1 MKSKE
6 ICPLKEL
13 SETRNGKV
21 MRYVI
26 KAPLLNIDT
35 GQVSSLENP
44 EVLETIKHLNANS
57 SLS

>member
-1 MKSKE
+1 
-6 ICPLKEL
+6 
-13 SETRNGKV
+13 
-21 MRYVI
+21 MRHVI

>member
-6 ICPLKEL
+6 IYLLKER
-13 SETRNGKV
+13 SETRYGKV
-21 MRYVI
+21 MRHVI
-26 KAPLLNIDT
+26 KAPFLNKDT

>member
-1 MKSKE
+1 M
-6 ICPLKEL
+6 
-13 SETRNGKV
+13 TRNGKV
-21 MRYVI
+21 MRHVI
-26 KAPLLNIDT
+26 KAPFLNKDT